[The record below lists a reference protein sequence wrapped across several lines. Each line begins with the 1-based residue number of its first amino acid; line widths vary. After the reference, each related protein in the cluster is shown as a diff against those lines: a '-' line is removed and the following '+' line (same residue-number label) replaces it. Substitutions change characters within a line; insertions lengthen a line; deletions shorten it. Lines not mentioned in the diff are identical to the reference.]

1 MRTGLI
7 AEKLGMSRFFD
18 ENGVHVPV
26 TLLKVE
32 GCQVVTVRTEEKNG
46 YSAIQLGVGTINP
59 KNVKKPVR
67 GQFAKAGVEP
77 KRKLA
82 EFRVSNDAL
91 LSVGDEITVDHFVKG
106 QRVDVVSTSKGKG
119 FAGVMKRWNFG
130 GGRASHGNSLAH
142 RVPGSTGM
150 CQDPGRTIPGKKMPG
165 QMGNRR
171 CTAMSLEVVGTDMER
186 GLILIKG
193 AVPGSEGSFV
203 LIRDAVKKKLPE
215 GVPFPASIR
224 KAAGSVCEV
233 PSCEVPSS
241 EASE

>member
-7 AEKLGMSRFFD
+7 AEKMGMSRYFD

-46 YSAIQLGVGTINP
+46 YSAIQLGVGKINP

-82 EFRVSNDAL
+82 EFRVTNDAL

-165 QMGNRR
+165 QLGSRR
-171 CTAMSLEVVGTDMER
+171 CTAMSLEVMGTDLER

-215 GVPFPASIR
+215 GVPFPAAVR
-224 KAAGSVCEV
+224 KAGGSSCEV
-233 PSCEVPSS
+233 PACEVPSS